1 MTDSPQ
7 PRRSSKNGS
16 SSKQNKPKSK
26 SPKTHS
32 AASIVNESA
41 TRTITPLLN
50 RRDDSDF
57 DIDETPIAK
66 LDFSNIDISEKN
78 LSSHSA
84 SAQGKGKEVLGYERD
99 LEERE
104 KKLQSAEKILQRR
117 EHAVD
122 VWLAKI
128 EEKFQAAAADAQ
140 RWKTLHDEQLEI
152 SKKLQTQVEMQRDDI
167 IGNEAIHSHAINE
180 LKRQIEML
188 EATLKEQGIS
198 AGKDSA
204 VQSGT
209 SPCEDKG
216 KSMVVMAEP
225 SFSLGLTQME
235 HGDDEIKSPEV
246 VNRTDEAQPDPISY
260 VGKRTRS
267 HEDEVTP
274 PPKSAQGKL
283 GKNIIKYNTY
293 KDLSFENQGTVE
305 FLTMSDE
312 LKG

>member
-1 MTDSPQ
+1 M
-7 PRRSSKNGS
+7 
-16 SSKQNKPKSK
+16 
-26 SPKTHS
+26 
-32 AASIVNESA
+32 
-41 TRTITPLLN
+41 
-50 RRDDSDF
+50 
-57 DIDETPIAK
+57 
-66 LDFSNIDISEKN
+66 
-78 LSSHSA
+78 
-84 SAQGKGKEVLGYERD
+84 
-99 LEERE
+99 
-104 KKLQSAEKILQRR
+104 
-117 EHAVD
+117 
-122 VWLAKI
+122 
-128 EEKFQAAAADAQ
+128 
-140 RWKTLHDEQLEI
+140 
-152 SKKLQTQVEMQRDDI
+152 
-167 IGNEAIHSHAINE
+167 
-180 LKRQIEML
+180 
-188 EATLKEQGIS
+188 
-198 AGKDSA
+198 
-204 VQSGT
+204 QSGT

-305 FLTMSDE
+305 FLAMSDE